1 VTGFIY
7 RAPRS
12 TVPGWPTLTRPSNFI
27 GSFSSELTD
36 TRHHG
41 RYTRAGTR
49 ACSET
54 SPFVA
59 PCPLGAESPNPLTWE
74 LIANANRRESHWQIF
89 DWEYCCQRRDAR
101 LRFTLAA
108 PRTVFRLSARSC
120 QNSFASD
127 SINRTFPDTRQ
138 RRGVFAGLARR
149 FSSSGAPWRSMAPE
163 MGARSSGRFHRG

>member
-1 VTGFIY
+1 MKCGTVSAALVVLFTSYLRFPPVTGFIY

-59 PCPLGAESPNPLTWE
+59 PCSPGTESP
-74 LIANANRRESHWQIF
+74 R
-89 DWEYCCQRRDAR
+89 Y
-101 LRFTLAA
+101 LR
-108 PRTVFRLSARSC
+108 
-120 QNSFASD
+120 
-127 SINRTFPDTRQ
+127 PD
-138 RRGVFAGLARR
+138 LD
-149 FSSSGAPWRSMAPE
+149 PC
-163 MGARSSGRFHRG
+163 